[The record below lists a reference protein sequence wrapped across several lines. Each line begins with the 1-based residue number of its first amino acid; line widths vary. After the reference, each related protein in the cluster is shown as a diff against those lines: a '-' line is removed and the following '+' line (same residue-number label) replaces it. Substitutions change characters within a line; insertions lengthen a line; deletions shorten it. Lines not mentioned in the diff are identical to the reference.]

1 VSASG
6 ATAALAGLH
15 RRLSVLAE
23 DVERYAGGS
32 QLAREVDLD
41 ARSFAD
47 DRFDGTQRGDA
58 VVAQESAAS
67 GRRTAVL

>member
-1 VSASG
+1 MGASG
-6 ATAALAGLH
+6 ATTALAGLH

-23 DVERYAGGS
+23 DVERYAGGT
-32 QLAREVDLD
+32 QLASEVDLD